1 MCKTSPHLSCGGG
14 QSRIMQ
20 ISPTISFSSTHPS
33 LGELRRLDGRAVLR
47 LPEQLRLHP
56 VMKEFDFLAAEELN
70 NSAELKRLAIPEPII
85 ITPDG
90 TIVAGFGTWSVAKFD
105 PNAAVHC
112 IEYALAEEEILPFI
126 LRYHQPRH
134 TWNAFVRLSMARRLK
149 FELQQR
155 ALDNMRTGG
164 KYKGSTNLP
173 KADRIDVR
181 HEIAKLAGTG
191 TGNVTKVETILDR
204 AHPNIIF
211 ALQNGL
217 LSIHQAWKW
226 CKLGKMQQKEEFAR
240 HEEDHTRRK
249 ILGDFSVGKSKI
261 SLDPAQVIEALHRG
275 SWDPGS
281 ITIRTSHSRSTT
293 IVVGEDLRAAMD
305 AQKELNLLA

>member
-1 MCKTSPHLSCGGG
+1 MG
-14 QSRIMQ
+14 
-20 ISPTISFSSTHPS
+20 ISPTIALGSTHPS

-47 LPEQLRLHP
+47 LPEELRLHP
-56 VMKEFDFLAAEELN
+56 VMEEFDFLSAEELS

-90 TIVAGFGTWSVAKFD
+90 TIVAGFGAWRVAKFERI
-105 PNAAVHC
+105 AVVHC
-112 IEYALAEEEILPFI
+112 IEYALADEEILPFI
-126 LRYHQPRH
+126 LRYHQPRQ
-134 TWNAFVRLSMARRLK
+134 TWNAFVRISMARRLK
-149 FELQQR
+149 FGLQQR

-164 KYKGSTNLP
+164 KYKGSTKLP
-173 KADRIDVR
+173 NADRIDVR
-181 HEIAKLAGTG
+181 HEIAKIAGTG

-204 AHPNIIF
+204 AHPNIII

-226 CKLGKMQQKEEFAR
+226 CKLSKTQQKEEFAR
-240 HEEDHTRRK
+240 YEEDHTRRK

-261 SLDPAQVIEALHRG
+261 SLDPAQVIEALKHGENRE
-275 SWDPGS
+275 PGS

-293 IVVGEDLRAAMD
+293 IVVGEDLLAAMEK
-305 AQKELNLLA
+305 KELNLLA